1 MNGSLVLGVAVLAVT
16 LAACQKQEAKTDPAE
31 VKTVIQADEKKWN
44 EEFKAK
50 NLEGLMSH
58 YADDAHFV
66 ADGAVAD
73 GSTAIRKVY
82 ADALSDAYF
91 GVTFASDK
99 IDVASSGD
107 LAYSRGH
114 FSEKHEDRKTTQIV
128 SESGTYVTVYTKQQD
143 GTWKAVEDITVSDP
157 ATRKTSPVVVTGPRL
172 ISF

>member
-1 MNGSLVLGVAVLAVT
+1 MNRSVVLRVAALAVT
-16 LAACQKQEAKTDPAE
+16 LAACQKQEAKSDPAA
-31 VKTVIQADEKKWN
+31 VKSAIQADEKKWN

-66 ADGAVAD
+66 ADGAAAD
-73 GSTAIRKVY
+73 GSTAIRKAY

-107 LAYSRGH
+107 FAYSRGH
-114 FSEKHEDRKTTQIV
+114 FSGKHEDRKTTQIV
-128 SESGTYVTVYTKQQD
+128 SESGTYLTVYKKQQD
-143 GTWKAVEDITVSDP
+143 GSWKAVEDISVGDP
-157 ATRKTSPVVVTGPRL
+157 ATRKTSPVVVTGPKM